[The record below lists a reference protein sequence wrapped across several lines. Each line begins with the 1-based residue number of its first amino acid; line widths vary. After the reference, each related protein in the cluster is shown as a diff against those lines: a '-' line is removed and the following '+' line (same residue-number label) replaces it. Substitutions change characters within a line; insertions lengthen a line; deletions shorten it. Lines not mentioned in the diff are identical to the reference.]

1 MSDAAY
7 YKSLATPVLRKM
19 WNKLREHIM
28 SLPEEDREHEDYE
41 ALVAM
46 RDELDRRSGGKPVI
60 EDFDFEKYVTK

>member
-19 WNKLREHIM
+19 WNRLRERIM
-28 SLPEEDREHEDYE
+28 SLPEGDREPEDFE